1 MEINI
6 VKDLMHSPHPHHPPK
21 KKKKTQPLVIAMFG
35 IRRLTSKYL
44 TQPPCS
50 IK

>member
-1 MEINI
+1 MAINI
-6 VKDLMHSPHPHHPPK
+6 VKDLMHSPHPQKK

>member
-21 KKKKTQPLVIAMFG
+21 KKKKNATVG
-35 IRRLTSKYL
+35 D
-44 TQPPCS
+44 CNVWN
-50 IK
+50 